1 MKRSI
6 DTVLQAWRGSSRRK
20 PLLIRGAR
28 QIGKSWSVHR
38 FGKREF
44 TDMAVINLESEP
56 HVAELFQSM
65 KPGEI
70 LNKIEI
76 LTGQRVVPGRTLL
89 FIDEIQ
95 AFPGAISALRYFYEE
110 APELHVIAAGS
121 LLALSLNASGYSMPV
136 GRIQYL
142 YMKPMSFEEFLIA
155 QGQETV
161 VEALMHDR
169 ASFNDPV
176 IHNAMLTWVR
186 QYLLI
191 GGMPEVVAEYRESGN
206 YEHCRQIQTSLLQT
220 YRDDFNKYVKFERH
234 ENVGKVFQSAVQ
246 QVGNKFKYARVDP
259 DELSRNIKQAM
270 ELLTL
275 AGVYHKVVKSSAD
288 GLPLGANTNE
298 RFFKVLF
305 LDVGLM
311 QNLCGLATDIIREK
325 DLMGIYHGALMEQFV
340 GQELIACQD
349 CFVKPALYY
358 WARESRNSS
367 AEIDYVCQSGASLA
381 PIEVKA
387 GKTGRLKSLHQYLQ
401 EKQQSWGI
409 KISSTPLQYEQPVL
423 SIPFYMVNHWQ
434 ALWEARA
441 SGGALPKNELE
452 PMQ

>member
-6 DTVLQAWRGSSRRK
+6 DAVLRAWKDSSRRK

-28 QIGKSWSVHR
+28 QVGKSWSVHR
-38 FGKREF
+38 FGKQEF
-44 TDMAVINLESEP
+44 ADMAVINLESEP
-56 HVAELFQSM
+56 HVAELFRSM
-65 KPGEI
+65 NPREI

-76 LTGQRVVPGRTLL
+76 LTGQKVVPSRTLL

-95 AFPGAISALRYFYEE
+95 AFPKAVSALRYFYEE
-110 APELHVIAAGS
+110 TPELHVIAAGS
-121 LLALSLNASGYSMPV
+121 LLELTLHASGISMPV
-136 GRIQYL
+136 GRVQYL

-161 VEALMHDR
+161 VEALRHNRGLFEEPVVHDTLLDR
-169 ASFNDPV
+169 
-176 IHNAMLTWVR
+176 VR
-186 QYLLI
+186 QYLLV

-220 YRDDFNKYVKFERH
+220 YRDDFNKYVKSERH

-259 DELSRNIKQAM
+259 DELSRNIKTAL

-275 AGVYHKVVKSSAD
+275 AGVYHKVIKSSAE
-288 GLPLGANTNE
+288 GLPLGANINE

-325 DLMGIYHGALMEQFV
+325 DLMAIYHGALMEQFV

-349 CFVKPALYY
+349 CFARPALYY
-358 WARESRNSS
+358 WAREARSS
-367 AEIDYVCQSGASLA
+367 NAEIDYVCQSVTDLV

-387 GKTGRLKSLHQYLQ
+387 GKTGRLRSLHQYFQ
-401 EKQQSWGI
+401 EKRQGWGI
-409 KISSTPLQYEQPVL
+409 KISAAPLQYQKPVV

-434 ALWEARA
+434 TLWEAREN
-441 SGGALPKNELE
+441 GGGG
-452 PMQ
+452 